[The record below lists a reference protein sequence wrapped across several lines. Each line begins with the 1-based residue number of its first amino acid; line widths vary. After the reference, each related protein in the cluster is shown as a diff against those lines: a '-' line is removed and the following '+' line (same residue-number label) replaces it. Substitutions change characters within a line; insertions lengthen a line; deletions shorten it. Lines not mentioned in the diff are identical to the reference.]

1 MVLWV
6 LLQIMYMYLH
16 IYCKVIF
23 IVTNSFKFLSTAC
36 HLFLKDRVVD
46 VLNACNSPYSKKSCS
61 VRQPWTFRCSVR
73 HRKQMFKLKAR
84 RIITYPAMPGRFV
97 TDHTILTIDKKK
109 PGRFTLWSKGA
120 TNHTGTWFDSSDL
133 PNPNNNLR
141 MDSTLTY

>member
-46 VLNACNSPYSKKSCS
+46 VLNACISPYSKNRVVCDNRELSDVLFVIENKCFSWKHAEES
-61 VRQPWTFRCSVR
+61 HIRVDLS
-73 HRKQMFKLKAR
+73 
-84 RIITYPAMPGRFV
+84 RIIEFSRL
-97 TDHTILTIDKKK
+97 IKKT
-109 PGRFTLWSKGA
+109 GRFTLWSKGA

-141 MDSTLTY
+141 MDSNLTY